1 MTTLG
6 ATERYQANKAPGDLA
21 IAQDLANTVGVG
33 PESDLLADAG
43 EARRWLASITQH
55 SPRALCE
62 ADLTRLRS
70 LRAALRT
77 VLHSDGSEDADEAK
91 AVVSLQIDRNGISL
105 RSETDPVD
113 TLTSRV
119 AYALIQAQAR
129 GELPRLKLCANPRC
143 QVAFFD
149 ESRNGGGRWHSSA
162 RCGNAARVRAHR
174 DRTTPAA

>member
-6 ATERYQANKAPGDLA
+6 ATERYQANTAPGDLA
-21 IAQDLANTVGVG
+21 IAQDLANTVRVG

-55 SPRALCE
+55 EPRALCE
-62 ADLTRLRS
+62 ADLTRLRG

-77 VLHSDGSEDADEAK
+77 VLHGDEADDTHEAK
-91 AVVSLQIDRNGISL
+91 AVLSLQIDRNGVSL
-105 RSETDPVD
+105 RSETDAVD
-113 TLTSRV
+113 TLTAHV

-149 ESRNGGGRWHSSA
+149 ESRNSGGRWHSSA
-162 RCGNAARVRAHR
+162 RCGNASRVRAHR
-174 DRTTPAA
+174 DRTAPVT